1 MSGDV
6 LENAKILVVEDDQ
19 RMRSFLCAV
28 FAVSANGVLEY
39 AESTDGE
46 EALKVLAKFK
56 PDIIIAD
63 WIMEPMNGLEL
74 LKKIRLGFK
83 DISPFIP
90 FIMVTSRTDDFWKAQ
105 ARDAGVTEYLEKPV
119 SITDLN
125 RAVERS
131 LKDFRPFVR
140 SPDYFGPDRRRRD
153 GHYSGDDR
161 RTTQPVYAS
170 PPMAIDPPGGTRQK
184 WMGRAS

>member
-28 FAVSANGVLEY
+28 LSDSADGVLEY
-39 AESTDGE
+39 AEATDGE
-46 EALKVLAKFK
+46 EALGVLGKFK

-63 WIMEPMNGLEL
+63 WIMEPMDGLEL
-74 LKKIRLGFK
+74 LKKIRKGFK

-90 FIMVTSRTDDFWKAQ
+90 FIMVTARTDDSWKAQ
-105 ARDAGVTEYLEKPV
+105 AGDAGVTEYLEKPV
-119 SITDLN
+119 SITDLC
-125 RAVERS
+125 RTVERS

-140 SPDYFGPDRRRRD
+140 GPNYFGPDRRRRD

>member
-28 FAVSANGVLEY
+28 LSVSENGVLEY

-46 EALKVLAKFK
+46 EALKVLGKFK

-83 DISPFIP
+83 DISPFMP
-90 FIMVTSRTDDFWKAQ
+90 FIMLTSRTDDFWKAQ

-119 SITDLN
+119 SITDLY
-125 RAVERS
+125 RVVERS

-140 SPDYFGPDRRRRD
+140 STDYFGPDRRRRD

-161 RTTQPVYAS
+161 RFSQPVYAS
-170 PPMAIDPPGGTRQK
+170 PPMAIDPPGGARQK
-184 WMGRAS
+184 LMDRAS